1 MNLQQF
7 ATPLYFLSK
16 IKFGNAKHRENP
28 PSRQEGDSGRGREGN
43 CGHLVRHAGVLVC
56 ALLLAC
62 ITCTTDIK
70 MFLHVNLTISMR
82 GYFRRSANAM
92 IHPDS
97 NLKNINFRIEG
108 AKFMKMY
115 GLQMASRDQQ
125 G

>member
-1 MNLQQF
+1 
-7 ATPLYFLSK
+7 
-16 IKFGNAKHRENP
+16 
-28 PSRQEGDSGRGREGN
+28 
-43 CGHLVRHAGVLVC
+43 
-56 ALLLAC
+56 
-62 ITCTTDIK
+62 
-70 MFLHVNLTISMR
+70 
-82 GYFRRSANAM
+82 M